1 MENKLTFFFLY
12 LSEVIEV
19 KYFGLRLNRLGGDD
33 DNLSFASFR
42 SCFQLDMAKSN
53 GKSFVE
59 KCEHIEK
66 EDILDVQG
74 NRLTHNNF

>member
-33 DNLSFASFR
+33 DNLSFASFKVKFSAR
-42 SCFQLDMAKSN
+42 HEVN
-53 GKSFVE
+53 GK
-59 KCEHIEK
+59 
-66 EDILDVQG
+66 
-74 NRLTHNNF
+74 